1 MGNYHTV
8 NSRKNYLYVS
18 EFAIFPTVN
27 PHKYPELKRVSTL
40 PKLRIKPVFMCAL
53 LGALPGMAPAQE
65 TTAQE
70 QLIRE
75 LLEEVRALRERVEQL
90 EAQSGT
96 RQGTSADTAATET
109 GTAPAGKPGR
119 PAVAAEQPVQKST
132 AGYAKTGGSG
142 VFIRD
147 AEDRF
152 RLNIGAYTQGRY
164 NMNRRDSSAGGNDFS
179 RGTSMNRTRIFLEGK
194 YTDRY
199 NYHFRLNMNN
209 SENAE
214 LLVGYLNRN
223 FNENWS
229 MRVGAQFMALSRED
243 WMYAQDV
250 LGLEFSPN
258 DFTFAVGSSVGAQ
271 PHYREK
277 KQRLWFG
284 VSNGAFGHKEKFPS
298 TSTADILLT
307 SRYEY
312 QLVGDDWAVW
322 DDLVGRRGRAR
333 GILLGVAGAYQRD
346 WKDSSTGTAA
356 EKSSQLIAD
365 ISFNGDGYQA
375 LVSGTWMWLD
385 PKVGQDYNNYGLL
398 AQGGYFIAEPWQLY
412 GRYDLI
418 SPGDMPGSQDTFN
431 ALAVGVN
438 YFPFS
443 WTNRW
448 KFSGEA
454 GYLFESLD
462 RTIVSPSGSLGW
474 LASDDDGQWNLRFQ
488 TQFGF

>member
-1 MGNYHTV
+1 M
-8 NSRKNYLYVS
+8 
-18 EFAIFPTVN
+18 
-27 PHKYPELKRVSTL
+27 L
-40 PKLRIKPVFMCAL
+40 PKVVVKSVFTCVL
-53 LGALPGMAPAQE
+53 LGVSLCLSTGTPAESQ
-65 TTAQE
+65 TTQE

-75 LLEEVRALRERVEQL
+75 LLEEVRALRERVELL
-90 EAQSGT
+90 EAQTG
-96 RQGTSADTAATET
+96 RKGKVSADTAVTESEAPPADKPDQLALEKADTATDYSQ
-109 GTAPAGKPGR
+109 GI
-119 PAVAAEQPVQKST
+119 T
-132 AGYAKTGGSG
+132 AGYTKTGGNG
-142 VFIRD
+142 FFIRD
-147 AEDRF
+147 TEDQF
-152 RLNIGAYTQGRY
+152 RLNIGAFTQARY
-164 NMNRRDSSAGGNDFS
+164 NMNWRDSSSGGNDFS
-179 RGTSMNRTRIFLEGK
+179 RGTSMNRTRIFFEGK
-194 YTDRY
+194 YTDQY
-199 NYHFRLNMNN
+199 DFHFRLNMNN
-209 SENAE
+209 SDDPE

-223 FNENWS
+223 FDENWS

-250 LGLEFSPN
+250 LGLEYSPN
-258 DFTFAVGSSVGAQ
+258 DFTFAVGSSVGIQPRYQAQ
-271 PHYREK
+271 

-284 VSNGAFGHKEKFPS
+284 VSNGSFGNKEEFPS
-298 TSTADILLT
+298 TSTADVLLT
-307 SRYEY
+307 SRYEV
-312 QLVGDDWAVW
+312 QLAGENWAVW
-322 DDLVGRRGRAR
+322 DDLVGRRGRER

-346 WKDSSTGTAA
+346 WKDSSSGTSA

-375 LVSGTWMWLD
+375 LVSGTWQWLE
-385 PKVGQDYNNYGLL
+385 PKVGQDFNTFGLL
-398 AQGGYFIAEPWQLY
+398 AQGGYFIAEPWQLF

-454 GYLFESLD
+454 GYLFEALD

>member
-1 MGNYHTV
+1 M
-8 NSRKNYLYVS
+8 L
-18 EFAIFPTVN
+18 P
-27 PHKYPELKRVSTL
+27 RVVV
-40 PKLRIKPVFMCAL
+40 KPVFTCVL
-53 LGALPGMAPAQE
+53 LGLSLCVPTGVQAE
-65 TTAQE
+65 DRTTQE

-75 LLEEVRALRERVEQL
+75 LLEEVRSLRERVEQL
-90 EAQSGT
+90 EAQAGGKT
-96 RQGTSADTAATET
+96 ELPADTAVTEHE
-109 GTAPAGKPGR
+109 PAGKPDQ
-119 PAVAAEQPVQKST
+119 PAVVDVDTAAGYPRGGT
-132 AGYAKTGGSG
+132 AGYTKTGGSG
-142 VFIRD
+142 FFIRD
-147 AEDRF
+147 AEDQF
-152 RLNIGAYTQGRY
+152 RLSIGAYTQGRY
-164 NMNRRDSSAGGNDFS
+164 NMNWRDSSSGGNDFS

-199 NYHFRLNMNN
+199 SYHFRLNMNN

-258 DFTFAVGSSVGAQ
+258 DFTFAVGSSVGFQ
-271 PHYREK
+271 PHYQAK

-312 QLVGDDWAVW
+312 QLAGENWAVW
-322 DDLVGRRGRAR
+322 DDLVGRRGREHS
-333 GILLGVAGAYQRD
+333 ILLGLAGAYQRD
-346 WKDSSTGTAA
+346 WKDNSTGTSA

-375 LVSGTWMWLD
+375 LVSGTWLWTD
-385 PKVGQDYNNYGLL
+385 PKVGQDFSNYGLL
-398 AQGGYFIAEPWQLY
+398 AQGGYFIAELWQLY

-454 GYLFESLD
+454 GYLFEALD